1 MFAGMSLRPPARPA
15 ILTVVGARP
24 QFIKASVLSR
34 ALAATNELREVMV
47 HTGQHFDPQMSEVF
61 FDELSIHAP
70 QYNLGIRSLTHGAM
84 TGRMLEKLEEVC
96 LLERPAAVVVFGDT
110 NSTLAGALAARKL
123 CIPVVHVEAGLR
135 SFNPRMPEE
144 VNRVVTDRVSD
155 LLCCPTRRAV
165 ENLRAEGF
173 DAMPCRVVET
183 GDVTLDA
190 VLQHGR
196 AAELR
201 STVVERLGLRSRP
214 YALAT
219 LHRAE
224 NTDDPRRLASIAA
237 ALDAVA
243 RDMMVVL
250 PMHPR
255 TAAALTRHRLGVGVH
270 VIEPVGYLDM
280 LRLLRG
286 ARIVLTDSGGLQKE
300 AFCCGRPCVTL
311 RDETEWV
318 ELLDGGHNRLAGAD
332 AGAIA
337 AAVAGAL
344 SAELDFSVRPYGD
357 GRAGERIVGEI
368 ERLLA

>member
-1 MFAGMSLRPPARPA
+1 
-15 ILTVVGARP
+15 
-24 QFIKASVLSR
+24 
-34 ALAATNELREVMV
+34 
-47 HTGQHFDPQMSEVF
+47 MSEVF
-61 FDELSIHAP
+61 FEDLSLRAP
-70 QYNLGIRSLTHGAM
+70 QYNLGIHSLPHGAM

-96 LLERPAAVVVFGDT
+96 IVERPEAVVVFGDT

-144 VNRVVTDRVSD
+144 VNRIVTDRVSD

-165 ENLRAEGF
+165 DNLRAEGF

-190 VLQHGR
+190 VIQHGR
-196 AAELR
+196 VAEHR
-201 STVVERLGLRSRP
+201 SNVIERLGLRSRP
-214 YALAT
+214 FALAT

-237 ALDAVA
+237 ALDALA
-243 RDMMVVL
+243 HDMMVVL

-255 TAAALTRHRLGVGVH
+255 TAAALTRHRLGVDVN

-280 LRLLRG
+280 LRLLR
-286 ARIVLTDSGGLQKE
+286 AAQVVLTDSGGLQKE

-311 RDETEWV
+311 RDETEWI
-318 ELLDGGHNRLAGAD
+318 ELLEGGHNRLAGAD
-332 AGAIA
+332 TQAIA
-337 AAVAGAL
+337 DAVSAALTAD
-344 SAELDFSVRPYGD
+344 LDFSIRPYGE
-357 GRAGERIVGEI
+357 GRAGERIVEEI